1 MRRLVESDT
10 IVTAC
15 SSIMNKNL
23 SPLPIDLNKML
34 AGRVVATGMTNGA
47 SLKADDC
54 VDIIV
59 WCASMICGDHL
70 MKLGEFLGKES
81 SCCGRCDGV
90 TR

>member
-10 IVTAC
+10 KVSEC

-23 SPLPIDLNKML
+23 SPLPIDLNKIL

-54 VDIIV
+54 VDVIV
-59 WCASMICGDHL
+59 WCFDDTPSYFLRVVLIYGDHL
-70 MKLGEFLGKES
+70 MKRG
-81 SCCGRCDGV
+81 DW
-90 TR
+90 